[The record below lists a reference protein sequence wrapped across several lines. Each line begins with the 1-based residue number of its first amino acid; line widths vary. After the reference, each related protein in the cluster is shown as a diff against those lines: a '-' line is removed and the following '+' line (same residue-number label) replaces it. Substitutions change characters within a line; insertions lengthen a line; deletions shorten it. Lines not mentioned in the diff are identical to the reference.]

1 MVRFD
6 APILSNRTVAPSW
19 KEMALGWE
27 PAAGKP
33 VPGQFLTLRPGAGSD
48 PLLRRPFAL
57 ASYIEGG
64 NDAPSITILYQV
76 RGPATSLMAGLGP
89 GSTIDVLGPLGKGF
103 PLPLPDETPMLA
115 AGGVGLGPILF
126 LARSLEAA
134 RVATGAS
141 GDRTRPR
148 LSAPLVVGFRATD
161 LVPDIAFPPGF
172 VLCTDD
178 GSAGTKGTPVDWMAH
193 NAPAAGA
200 RLYACGPSPMLA
212 AIARL
217 AASRGWAASLSAEQ
231 WMACGVGACMGCVL
245 PRPSGQGF
253 LRACADGPV
262 FELGDIDW
270 EKA

>member
-1 MVRFD
+1 
-6 APILSNRTVAPSW
+6 
-19 KEMALGWE
+19 
-27 PAAGKP
+27 
-33 VPGQFLTLRPGAGSD
+33 
-48 PLLRRPFAL
+48 
-57 ASYIEGG
+57 
-64 NDAPSITILYQV
+64 
-76 RGPATSLMAGLGP
+76 
-89 GSTIDVLGPLGKGF
+89 
-103 PLPLPDETPMLA
+103 MLA

-231 WMACGVGACMGCVL
+231 WMACGVGGLHGIASSPAL
-245 PRPSGQGF
+245 PARVSSGP
-253 LRACADGPV
+253 APDGPV

-270 EKA
+270 ERKHETGHERAHWPPPPAQSRGNSLGDLRLRLRIRGAHGRGRPRRHLHQGGHARGAAGQPGAAASWRLPRACSTR